1 MPHTPEHK
9 DDMPSQGKDKTGKQ
23 GQMGQQGQ
31 GSMGQGTKGPG
42 GESDWQSGTDATKGT
57 SSWQDP
63 TATSE
68 TTDTGTKDWD
78 KQAGQNSPT
87 GGSQGAGMGS
97 STNQQPDPDREEFRE
112 RNM

>member
-9 DDMPSQGKDKTGKQ
+9 EDPQAGKQSQDKQ
-23 GQMGQQGQ
+23 GQDKMGQQP
-31 GSMGQGTKGPG
+31 MEQGTRGPG
-42 GESDWQSGTDATKGT
+42 GQGDWQSGTDATTGS

-63 TATSE
+63 TATG
-68 TTDTGTKDWD
+68 DTADKGTKDWD
-78 KQAGQNSPT
+78 KTPGQNSPT